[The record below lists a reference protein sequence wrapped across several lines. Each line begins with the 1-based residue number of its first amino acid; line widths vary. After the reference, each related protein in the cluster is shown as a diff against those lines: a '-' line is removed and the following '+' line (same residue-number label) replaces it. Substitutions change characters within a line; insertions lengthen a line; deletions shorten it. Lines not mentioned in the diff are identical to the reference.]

1 MSQFAP
7 PASGRRGAVSDA
19 LSQAG
24 MLLGFAG
31 QSAAALVRV
40 LRRGRLAWRECVEQT
55 WFLASVTTL
64 PALLVTI
71 PLGVLV
77 ALNVGSMAG
86 QLGAEGYGGAV
97 VAFVIVA
104 QAAPLIVALMMA
116 GVGGSAICADLGA
129 RTIREEVEAMEV
141 MGLPAV
147 ERLVVPRLL
156 AAVAVTMLL
165 ACLVMAVGI
174 TASFV
179 FQVTVMDTSAGS
191 FLATLTRFSRTSDF
205 VVAEVKAAA
214 FGVLAA
220 LVASFKGLTARGGP
234 SGVADAVNEAVVLA
248 FILVFVANTVL
259 SQLYVAVS
267 GTGVG

>member
-1 MSQFAP
+1 MTRYAP
-7 PASGRRGAVSDA
+7 AARGERGPLADA
-19 LSQAG
+19 LAQGG
-24 MLLGFAG
+24 MLFGFAG
-31 QSAAALVRV
+31 NAAGAAVRALRQ
-40 LRRGRLAWRECVEQT
+40 RRFAWRECLDQT

-64 PALLVTI
+64 PAVLVTI
-71 PLGVLV
+71 PLGVVV

-86 QLGAEGYGGAV
+86 QLGAAGYGGAV

-104 QAAPLIVALMMA
+104 QAAPLICALMIA

-129 RTIREEVEAMEV
+129 RTIREEVDAMEV

-147 ERLVVPRLL
+147 DRLVLPRLI
-156 AAVAVTMLL
+156 AAVVVTMLL

-174 TASFV
+174 TASYA
-179 FQVTVMDTSAGS
+179 FQVAVLDTSAGS
-191 FLATLTRFSRTSDF
+191 FLATLTRFSQVADF

-214 FGVLAA
+214 FGLLAA
-220 LVASFKGLTARGGP
+220 LVSSFKGLTAKGGP

-259 SQLYVAVS
+259 TELYAAVAPS
-267 GTGVG
+267 GVG